1 MHWAERECGSG
12 QYVHGIGKSSLQ
24 QTIKTIWLTRLAQMI
39 GIFTF
44 ALMVRYSML
53 TGWLDLIRDPRSIR
67 FNKRYS
73 GQKFIA
79 ARKRIS
85 GRSNKSAEKD
95 REKAQFRNFE
105 HPETLEQKPTFV
117 LPDPE
122 DGESWRV
129 VGVPEAGDVSRR
141 HETTNLFE
149 ESEGEDDG
157 EGLEGDMIAKAK
169 SRRDRRVKGDDESD
183 LV

>member
-1 MHWAERECGSG
+1 
-12 QYVHGIGKSSLQ
+12 
-24 QTIKTIWLTRLAQMI
+24 MI

-44 ALMVRYSML
+44 FLMLRWSML
-53 TGWLDLIRDPRSIR
+53 VGWYELIRDPRSIR

-79 ARKRIS
+79 AKKRLS
-85 GRSNKSAEKD
+85 GRPTKSEESEGKPEK
-95 REKAQFRNFE
+95 FRYFE
-105 HPETLEQKPTFV
+105 TPETLEQHPTFV

-122 DGESWRV
+122 ESPRWLS
-129 VGVPEAGDVSRR
+129 VPEAGDVSKR

-149 ESEGEDDG
+149 EDEEDEDEEMVTRKKG
-157 EGLEGDMIAKAK
+157 KAK
-169 SRRDRRVKGDDESD
+169 KVLGDDESD